1 MHWNEIDAQKP
12 GDREGEGLEYH
23 VNEHEE
29 EGLGFG
35 KGWRLTA
42 NSDSEL
48 F

>member
-12 GDREGEGLEYH
+12 GDREVEGLEGH
-23 VNEHEE
+23 VSEHEV

-35 KGWRLTA
+35 KEWGLTA

>member
-1 MHWNEIDAQKP
+1 MSLKERTELY

-23 VNEHEE
+23 VSEHEE

-35 KGWRLTA
+35 KEWRLTA